1 MDWIFNNIRRTALK
15 KALIISFDTDDNDI
29 LIKLKQTWEIL
40 IKHKLKNSKGGILNA
55 IGYRLS
61 QKEDSLQL
69 SPREFHETITT
80 CEAIIESKSLKFS
93 KELIYEIGAIL
104 KSSYGSFTLSS
115 TLDIDRVFYLK
126 DLANK
131 STLSLLRFM
140 DLFPEYQHEIL
151 NIFTEYIE
159 EVLSSLKNS
168 IDCLLISELHA
179 PFTSLFGFLK
189 GLKTSKFPKTDVE
202 FTIIF
207 ELLKYLLSEDFL
219 AKILN
224 LISKVENE
232 NENLNSIEFLTK
244 KQSDDIIP
252 GKCLILT
259 KIFIFIIQ
267 KYIFKQIIGN
277 DSLDWEEILTNNA
290 LKFENISLQSST
302 IHSIVQSLKETIKY
316 LNAFPRSNTI
326 ESNTFQKLF
335 SYSLKTTCLCCII
348 LKDFSLM
355 SKWFNRL
362 LKLSYEDFGIIYT
375 TAIQDVFSAIA
386 IHFPDNSSVIIQYFR
401 IQILNF
407 SDSHYNLQYNE
418 KLNELTSR
426 RLTYVLK
433 NSSQD
438 AVITTI
444 YSLANSIS
452 SNIPTAPSVDLL
464 IHLDDQTVRSS
475 MSLVFKTDAQRRII
489 HFKIIDAITQ
499 IAIMIPDEKIAA
511 LSISILIQKYGKI
524 DNEVDKI
531 ILEKL
536 ANVTKTKSERNVMS
550 IIKFYSRVAEGLY
563 GHGLNTV
570 SDEFRSSLAMEFDK
584 VPEKKNETD
593 KKYQNKDL
601 KNIQNNILSILYPL
615 AILLQKFDDE
625 PFFDSETVLLFCN
638 MWFTL
643 VLCGFIAG
651 SVLVNQNIESLKI
664 IATYSPP
671 LVLDN
676 ATTHFESDLE
686 LNTVLRRGGS
696 QKELHFLRESLS
708 KALPSCIH
716 EIKSASYSKTVYL
729 SSVFLLET
737 LRSSAGIC
745 SYTFTYLKNTNIKES
760 DIATCISAIA
770 HSATNVFIS
779 SFILNSK
786 GPETSLLISKEM
798 KRLLLSCSHRMKQPR
813 ELALKC
819 CDKVISSMPSVL
831 CSQSVLYTLLESLSL
846 LWYSCANQY
855 LSEYTPQYVFSSS
868 RGHISLEFSDSYI
881 ERKLILRDLLAYAKR
896 WLSFTLQ
903 ISPLD
908 FKSLLHTYL
917 SDFDDSNLT
926 SNICLG
932 RTVALDIG
940 GSLSYIDKKMFGDL
954 LTNVSSEFISE
965 YTIRQLNKFPSS
977 ILHPIQNNDN
987 FIIRDDFS
995 DNSFITAVLQNI
1007 SQIENS
1013 LKEKKNPEIQ
1023 ELKDSLQ
1030 KVATCIITGTGY
1042 EKILARFIVRIPFMI
1057 LTIPSIKL
1065 GISLWTWIMTERPSL
1080 QIQLLT
1086 EISRN
1091 FEWSIRRQQG
1101 LFSNSIDPLNAFAK
1115 PMEYLPTD
1123 KTIYDKELQ
1132 KASNLF
1138 TPHLLLANFLSSHLQ
1153 AFQKDFNVFSIISS
1167 FFRFIS
1173 TAISN
1178 KKSSKHI
1185 LSRELHFHL
1194 FNLGFRIL
1202 KFKDID
1208 AVMYMKTRKIL
1219 YSAILTWFSQTP
1231 KWAFGGNKIQLET
1244 ELNLLN
1250 SIQTSIETD
1259 NIIITSSFYNEILNN
1274 DHEKQQKLLYLL
1286 ISHEKYRI
1294 STWLNVRTIGM
1305 STYNVTTLW
1314 GNISDEQW
1322 KIFVNTAWNHDP
1334 ILAINLLYRFKS
1346 KLLNKIL
1353 RDLILKNPFD
1363 VIDCPGALNI
1373 LFGNNFSNDITFQL
1387 KYLGY
1392 WAPVVPLTAITYFL
1406 PMYNNNGLILQY
1418 AARILEHY
1426 SLDIIFFY
1434 VPELVQ
1440 ALRYDKLG
1448 YVEQFIVE
1456 TSILSQLFAHQII
1469 WNIKANSYKDEEGS
1483 EPDSI
1488 KPVLDNVME
1497 RIISSF
1503 TQENKTFYERE
1514 FNFFNEITSISGK
1527 LKPYIKRSKLE
1538 KKEKI
1543 DMEISKIK
1551 IDIGVYLPSN
1561 PNDIVIGIDRKSGK
1575 PLQSHAKAPFIATF
1589 RVKKNEKSDINVKK
1603 NASNENLNSE
1613 TNNEITSESWKS
1625 SIFKVGDDCR
1635 QDVLAL
1641 QLISMFQNIFNDIG
1655 LGLYVF
1661 PYRVTAT
1668 APGCGIID
1676 VLPDSISRDMLGRE
1690 AVNGLY
1696 EYFITKYGDENSIE
1710 FQKARNNFVQSM
1722 AAYSVITYILQIKDR
1737 HNGNIMINKEGYV
1750 VHIDFGFLLDI
1761 APGGITFESAPF
1773 KLTREM
1779 IAVMGGNQKTQS
1791 FIWFQELCIKAFFA
1805 CRPYAE
1811 NIIECVTLMLD
1822 SGLPCFKGTA
1832 TINNLRSRF
1841 HLDQEDHEAAR
1852 TMIKLI
1858 NNSYENKRT
1867 IIYDQ
1872 FQSIT
1877 NGIPY

>member
-40 IKHKLKNSKGGILNA
+40 IKHKLKNSKG
-55 IGYRLS
+55 
-61 QKEDSLQL
+61 
-69 SPREFHETITT
+69 EFHETITT

-179 PFTSLFGFLK
+179 PFTSLF
-189 GLKTSKFPKTDVE
+189 
-202 FTIIF
+202 
-207 ELLKYLLSEDFL
+207 
-219 AKILN
+219 
-224 LISKVENE
+224 
-232 NENLNSIEFLTK
+232 
-244 KQSDDIIP
+244 
-252 GKCLILT
+252 
-259 KIFIFIIQ
+259 
-267 KYIFKQIIGN
+267 GN

-908 FKSLLHTYL
+908 FKSLLH
-917 SDFDDSNLT
+917 
-926 SNICLG
+926 I
-932 RTVALDIG
+932 
-940 GSLSYIDKKMFGDL
+940 KKCVVGDL

-1551 IDIGVYLPSN
+1551 IDVGVYLPSN